1 MDLEIFGLWIYL
13 DGFVYIYMDLDFF
26 FIFGWICIYL
36 YGLIYIFL
44 NLDGFVYRWIYL
56 DRFGYI

>member
-26 FIFGWICIYL
+26 SF
-36 YGLIYIFL
+36 
-44 NLDGFVYRWIYL
+44 LDGFVYIYM
-56 DRFGYI
+56 D